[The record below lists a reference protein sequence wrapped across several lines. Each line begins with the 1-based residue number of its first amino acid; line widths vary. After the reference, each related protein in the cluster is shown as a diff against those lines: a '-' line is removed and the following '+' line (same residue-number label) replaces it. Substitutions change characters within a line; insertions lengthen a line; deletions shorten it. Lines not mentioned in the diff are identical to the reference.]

1 MFHQVNQDSDSMST
15 STDSLATLS
24 PLLEISRQ
32 AYERNVADLAT
43 KFPLGYYAVFIGAA
57 FAGAFKQYGE
67 ALKVGYKEAGNTP
80 FLVKQIHCNEEV
92 QCVVSPILL
101 DA

>member
-1 MFHQVNQDSDSMST
+1 MSA
-15 STDSLATLS
+15 SAEKYATLS
-24 PLLEISRQ
+24 PELEISRQ
-32 AYERNVADLAT
+32 AYEKQVTDLAT

-57 FAGAFKQYGE
+57 FIGAFKKYGE
-67 ALKVGYKEAGNTP
+67 ALKTGYKEAGNSP
-80 FLVKQIHCNEEV
+80 FFVKQIHCSEEV